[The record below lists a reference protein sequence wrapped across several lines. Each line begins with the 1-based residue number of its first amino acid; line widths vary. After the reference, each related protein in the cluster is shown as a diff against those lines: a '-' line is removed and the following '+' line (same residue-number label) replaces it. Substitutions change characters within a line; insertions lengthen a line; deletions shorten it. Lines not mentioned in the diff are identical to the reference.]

1 MTQVTLKSW
10 LTLCDPMDCSPPGSS
25 VHGDPP
31 GKNTGVGCH
40 ALPQGI
46 FPTEG
51 LNSGLLHYRQSL
63 YHLSHQ
69 GSHKFNLLS
78 NSGILSKTSHP

>member
-1 MTQVTLKSW
+1 MLSDSVVSNSLQPHGLYPGRF
-10 LTLCDPMDCSPPGSS
+10 LCLWNS
-25 VHGDPP
+25 P

-46 FPTEG
+46 FPTQG
-51 LNSGLLHYRQSL
+51 LNPSLWNCRQVL

-69 GSHKFNLLS
+69 GSPWKNER
-78 NSGILSKTSHP
+78 NGIKISMPTHLIFR